1 MSREVNVK
9 FTTETET
16 IPIGEDVF
24 ATIDNDGNVA
34 ITDKTETT
42 EILSREGEEKIYMTV
57 TDKYSSMSVEQLRDE
72 LRRRDRLSV
81 IPTEMAQCENFDFR
95 DICTRVKAGAS
106 VSKDDIVKIEKAFE
120 IIKEYYSLISGEEI

>member
-9 FTTETET
+9 FTTEAET
-16 IPIGEDVF
+16 TPIGEDIF
-24 ATIDNDGNVA
+24 ATIDNDGNVT

-42 EILSREGEEKIYMTV
+42 EILSSEGEEKTYMTV

-81 IPTEMAQCENFDFR
+81 IQAEMAQYENFDFR
-95 DICTRVKAGAS
+95 DICVRVKTGVS

-120 IIKEYYSLISGEEI
+120 IIKEYYSLTSGEEI